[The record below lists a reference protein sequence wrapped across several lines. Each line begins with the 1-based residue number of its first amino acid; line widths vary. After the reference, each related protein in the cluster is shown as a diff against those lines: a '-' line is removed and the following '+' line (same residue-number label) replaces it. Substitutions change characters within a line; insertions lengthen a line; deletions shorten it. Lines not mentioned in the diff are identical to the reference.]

1 MIKVFESALE
11 IANNIKQDFE
21 SSILPP
27 CEITN
32 LYGSQILPLSLFK
45 KTRGYL
51 EKVAIQINQ
60 TYEQT
65 CYDACAVMV
74 RRLVEI
80 LIIETFEAH
89 GKSAIIKDSNGD
101 YFMLNDLISR
111 FQAESWPQN
120 PSRNLKKSL
129 LELKGIGDK
138 SAHSRF
144 YNAQRS
150 DIDDVKVQLRG
161 VAEELL
167 YLSKIK
173 K

>member
-1 MIKVFESALE
+1 MIKFFESALE
-11 IANNIKQDFE
+11 IANNIKKDVE

-32 LYGSQILPLSLFK
+32 LHGSQILPLSLFK
-45 KTRGYL
+45 NTRGYL

-89 GKSAIIKDSNGD
+89 QKSAIIKDSNGD

-111 FQAESWPQN
+111 FQSESWPQN
-120 PSRNLKKSL
+120 PSRNLKKTL

-161 VAEELL
+161 ATEELL

>member
-1 MIKVFESALE
+1 MIDVFGSALA
-11 IANNIKQDFE
+11 IAKNIKQDVE
-21 SSILPP
+21 LSILPP

-32 LYGSQILPLSLFK
+32 LHGSQILPLSLFK

-51 EKVAIQINQ
+51 EKVTIQINQ

-74 RRLVEI
+74 RRLVEM

-89 GKSAIIKDSNGD
+89 NKADLIKDCNGD
-101 YFMLNDLISR
+101 YFMLNDLISI
-111 FQAESWPQN
+111 FLSQTWIPN
-120 PSRNLKKSL
+120 LSRNTKKAL
-129 LELKGIGDK
+129 PQLKGIGDK

-150 DIDDVKVQLRG
+150 DIDDIKVQLRG

-167 YLSKIK
+167 YLSKVK

>member
-1 MIKVFESALE
+1 
-11 IANNIKQDFE
+11 
-21 SSILPP
+21 
-27 CEITN
+27 
-32 LYGSQILPLSLFK
+32 
-45 KTRGYL
+45 L

-89 GKSAIIKDSNGD
+89 QKSAIIKDSNGD

-111 FQAESWPQN
+111 FQSESWPQN
-120 PSRNLKKSL
+120 PSRNLKKTL

-161 VAEELL
+161 ATEELL

>member
-1 MIKVFESALE
+1 MFDSALK
-11 IANNIKQDFE
+11 IASSIKKDAE
-21 SSILPP
+21 NSILPP

-32 LYGSQILPLSLFK
+32 LYGSQILPFALFK
-45 KTRGYL
+45 NTRGFL
-51 EKVAIQINQ
+51 EKVVIQINQ
-60 TYEQT
+60 TYEHT

-74 RRLVEI
+74 RRLTEM
-80 LIIETFEAH
+80 LIIECFEAH
-89 GKSAIIKDSNGD
+89 GRSALIQDSNGD
-101 YFMLNDLISR
+101 YFMLNELISR
-111 FQAESWPQN
+111 FLAESWTPN
-120 PSRNLKKSL
+120 LSRNLKKAL
-129 LELKGIGDK
+129 PELKGIGDK

-150 DIDDVKVQLRG
+150 DIDNIKIQLRS